1 MIPPLVPWPEQ
12 RLPVA
17 CVHIQRGE
25 VRWPGGWRREPT
37 LGAPREAL
45 GAAIHSTLC
54 LVSEVAAG
62 SPPDLVCLWAV
73 QMTQW
78 MRQDG
83 WRWGFGVETLL
94 MWLEL
99 VRLASYVSLRNCG
112 APSPKG
118 SCCGKPR
125 FSPAQPQQHLGGGL
139 AQPPSPFCWA
149 QRNSFESFN
158 QNGQQM
164 VLLRFFMVFLVLLYA

>member
-1 MIPPLVPWPEQ
+1 MVPPLAPWPEQ

-83 WRWGFGVETLL
+83 WRWGFGVGVETLL

-125 FSPAQPQQHLGGGL
+125 FSPAQPQQHLGGG
-139 AQPPSPFCWA
+139 AGPTTKP
-149 QRNSFESFN
+149 
-158 QNGQQM
+158 
-164 VLLRFFMVFLVLLYA
+164 VLLGTAEFFRKF